1 MLNFH
6 NSTPSILVIGDLI
19 LDVYL
24 WGKCERISP
33 EAPVQVVDVKQE
45 TISLG
50 GAGNVLENLISLGA
64 KAEILSVIGSCSNAS
79 DIKKIFA
86 EKNINTEFLFN
97 DKTRVTS
104 KKTRL
109 ISSNQQVIRFDSES
123 TEPINST
130 IESKIISKL
139 EDIIRNYSIVIISD
153 YLKGLLTFSLTQ
165 NIIKI
170 CNKYSTKVIVD
181 PKGDDYSKYKGS
193 YLLTPNLMEAKLAS
207 NIDICDDKD
216 LQKSLSYMRENLNL
230 SESIVTLSER
240 GIAFLKNSKVKI
252 FPSCVRDVYDVT
264 GAGDTVIASIAYV
277 LANNYNIEEAIK
289 FANMAAGVVV
299 GKLGSATVT
308 ISEIMSYSSEI
319 TKPTSANKIS
329 QLNDLK
335 TFIKKHK
342 SQNEKIVFTNG
353 CFDIIHTGHIK
364 YLEKAKSLGDILVVG
379 INSDLS
385 VKKLKG
391 PQRPINNQNDRSEI
405 IAALDCVDYVVI
417 FNEQTPEK
425 LLSEIRPSILVKGG
439 DYKKEEV
446 VGSEYVKDV
455 VIAEFIQG
463 KSSSNIIE
471 KIKTT

>member
-1 MLNFH
+1 MFNFH
-6 NSTPSILVIGDLI
+6 NSSPSILVIGDLI

-79 DIKKIFA
+79 DIKKIFT

-97 DKTRVTS
+97 DQTRVTS

-230 SESIVTLSER
+230 SE
-240 GIAFLKNSKVKI
+240 
-252 FPSCVRDVYDVT
+252 
-264 GAGDTVIASIAYV
+264 
-277 LANNYNIEEAIK
+277 
-289 FANMAAGVVV
+289 
-299 GKLGSATVT
+299 
-308 ISEIMSYSSEI
+308 
-319 TKPTSANKIS
+319 
-329 QLNDLK
+329 
-335 TFIKKHK
+335 
-342 SQNEKIVFTNG
+342 
-353 CFDIIHTGHIK
+353 
-364 YLEKAKSLGDILVVG
+364 
-379 INSDLS
+379 
-385 VKKLKG
+385 
-391 PQRPINNQNDRSEI
+391 
-405 IAALDCVDYVVI
+405 
-417 FNEQTPEK
+417 
-425 LLSEIRPSILVKGG
+425 
-439 DYKKEEV
+439 
-446 VGSEYVKDV
+446 
-455 VIAEFIQG
+455 
-463 KSSSNIIE
+463 
-471 KIKTT
+471 